1 MGNWTIDLLTGMR
14 THELSLDALPFV
26 SRLGAPD
33 GVLRVVTDPDGVPQ
47 SVEVS
52 LEAPKR
58 FVVNALDRIA
68 REASWKVPVEALR
81 AAQTNRLVVDMVLKP
96 EYVQELDTL
105 DVDNPDLTV
114 TVGWYPQLMD
124 DHNYTIE
131 NIRDFAA
138 PR

>member
-1 MGNWTIDLLTGMR
+1 MGNWKVDLLTGMR
-14 THELSLDALPFV
+14 SHELPLDALPFV

-33 GVLRVVTDPDGVPQ
+33 GVLRVVTDPNGVPQ

-52 LEAPKR
+52 MAAPKR

-68 REASWKVPVEALR
+68 REASWDVPVEALC
-81 AAQTNRLVVDMVLKP
+81 AAPASRLVVDMVLKP
-96 EYVQELDTL
+96 EFVQDLDTL

-114 TVGWYPQLMD
+114 SVGWYPHLMD

-131 NIRDFAA
+131 N
-138 PR
+138 